1 MRLLQRTRLRSWLPI
16 WIGSLVGAGF
26 GAAIG
31 TISGEP
37 SLLWLWLGLSATLGA
52 VIGCAACLDE
62 S

>member
-1 MRLLQRTRLRSWLPI
+1 MRFLQRSRLMSWRPI
-16 WIGSLVGAGF
+16 WVGSLVGAGF

-31 TISGEP
+31 AISGEP